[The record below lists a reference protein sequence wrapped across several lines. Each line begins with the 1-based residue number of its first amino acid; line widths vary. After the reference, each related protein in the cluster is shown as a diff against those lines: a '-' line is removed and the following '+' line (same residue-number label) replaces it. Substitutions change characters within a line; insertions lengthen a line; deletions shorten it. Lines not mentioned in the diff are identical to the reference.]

1 MIIQSIRS
9 KSGIDHW
16 NHLQPT
22 FYVAPSYY
30 LVWHSFV
37 QSRHTLSKCKY
48 LCIHI
53 YVPSKTFGLPAFV
66 CDKYQ
71 KQPVVGKSN
80 DAWRYDCRNKTEPRN
95 VAAPFLYIFLS
106 ISHQSSRKEIY
117 LDRKRKWLQAFEI
130 KLNAESLASIGIR
143 KRKYTLCNSILHS
156 IACSCLCPFRS
167 LFMFRY
173 FLQASGFFL
182 LQRDCWTIT
191 SIETI
196 FVWFNRQIFPF
207 SYYIPF
213 FFLLFFQNQ

>member
-1 MIIQSIRS
+1 MIIEI
-9 KSGIDHW
+9 
-16 NHLQPT
+16 T
-22 FYVAPSYY
+22 C
-30 LVWHSFV
+30 
-37 QSRHTLSKCKY
+37 SRHFMWLQATI
-48 LCIHI
+48 LCGIHSYNHVIHCQSVSICVYI
-53 YVPSKTFGLPAFV
+53 YMCPAKRLACQHL

-95 VAAPFLYIFLS
+95 VAAPFLYIILS

-213 FFLLFFQNQ
+213 FFLLSFQNQ

>member
-1 MIIQSIRS
+1 MFRVKRLACQ
-9 KSGIDHW
+9 
-16 NHLQPT
+16 HL
-22 FYVAPSYY
+22 
-30 LVWHSFV
+30 
-37 QSRHTLSKCKY
+37 
-48 LCIHI
+48 
-53 YVPSKTFGLPAFV
+53 

-143 KRKYTLCNSILHS
+143 KRKYTLCNSFLHS

-173 FLQASGFFL
+173 FLQASGFFFHCNVTVGL
-182 LQRDCWTIT
+182 LHPSKLFSFDSIGKFFRFRIT
-191 SIETI
+191 
-196 FVWFNRQIFPF
+196 FH
-207 SYYIPF
+207 
-213 FFLLFFQNQ
+213 FFLRFFQNQ